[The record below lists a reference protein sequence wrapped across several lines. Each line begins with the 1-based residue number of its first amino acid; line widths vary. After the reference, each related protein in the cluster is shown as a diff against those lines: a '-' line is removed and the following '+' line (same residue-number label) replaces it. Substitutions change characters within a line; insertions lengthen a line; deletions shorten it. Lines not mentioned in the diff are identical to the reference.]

1 MTHASTWIDPGE
13 AGAAI
18 DRGRGRGIKVAVID
32 SGIELSHPSLH
43 HIRLIDD
50 VAFEQN
56 EQGVVRRTAGWGIDA
71 YGHGTAVASVIL
83 RAAPEVQLGS
93 FRVLDSKLGSK
104 YPIIEEAARIAI
116 ERGYHIINCSFGS
129 KARLET
135 IRHFKSWIDYAYK
148 QGVHVVSACNN
159 DYFRQAEWPGFFPS
173 VITVNMAKTL
183 GDELFLRWDAS
194 EHGEVRHLVEF
205 AARGVD
211 LEIPW
216 KDHRVAR
223 HSGSSFAAPHVAG
236 LLARLL
242 SIHPRIK
249 PLVAKSLLQE
259 VAKSWTPDMKTGNG

>member
-1 MTHASTWIDPGE
+1 MTHASTWINPEE
-13 AGAAI
+13 ASAAI

-32 SGIELSHPSLH
+32 SGIELSHPSLRH
-43 HIRLIDD
+43 VRLINDL
-50 VAFEQN
+50 AFEQN
-56 EQGVVRRTAGWGIDA
+56 EQGVVRRIAGGGIDA

-116 ERGYHIINCSFGS
+116 EQGYHIINCSFGS
-129 KARLET
+129 AGRLET
-135 IRHFKSWIDYAYK
+135 IGHFKSWIDYAYT

-159 DYFRQAEWPGFFPS
+159 DYFRDPEWPGFFPS

-183 GDELFLRWDAS
+183 EDNLFLRW
-194 EHGEVRHLVEF
+194 EVTQNGKVRHLVEF

-211 LEIPW
+211 MELPW
-216 KDHRVAR
+216 KDHRTAR
-223 HSGSSFAAPHVAG
+223 HSGSSFAAPHVTG

-242 SIHPRIK
+242 SVYPGIK

-259 VAKSWTPDMKTGNG
+259 VAKGWTPDLRARNG